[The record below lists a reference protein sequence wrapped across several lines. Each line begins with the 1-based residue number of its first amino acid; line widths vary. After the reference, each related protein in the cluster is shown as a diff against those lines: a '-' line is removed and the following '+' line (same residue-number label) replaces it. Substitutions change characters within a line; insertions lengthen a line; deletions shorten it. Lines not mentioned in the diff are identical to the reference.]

1 MSAFIIFLLIGFI
14 LVIITTGLYA
24 SITTAPFVPSN
35 KKIIEEALKLAELK
49 ENEVLYDLGC
59 GDGKV
64 LIIGAKK
71 FKAQTIGYELSFL
84 RYLITKANILINGC
98 KNKARVYFQ
107 DLYQANLSQV
117 DVIYIWLTPKAFP
130 KLKEKFNKE
139 LKIGTRVVAFSS
151 PLNFWQPDK
160 VLNIQPSPNQFLG
173 LILPTDGGCIYLYTK
188 K

>member
-1 MSAFIIFLLIGFI
+1 MSAFIIFLLIGLI
-14 LVIITTGLYA
+14 LVVIATGLYS

-49 ENEVLYDLGC
+49 EGEVLYDLGC

-84 RYLITKANILINGC
+84 RYLITKANILMNGC
-98 KNKARVYFQ
+98 KNKAKVYFQ
-107 DLYQANLSQV
+107 DLYQADLSQA
-117 DVIYIWLTPKAFP
+117 DAIYIWLTPKAYP

-160 VLNIQPSPNQFLG
+160 TLNVQPSPNKFWG
-173 LILPTDGGCIYLYTK
+173 LIPSTNGGLLYLYVK